1 MATLR
6 KTFPSV
12 NLLPSK
18 VVICRSKLDDK
29 VKYVKA
35 LQRALAFEY
44 FLLAEPCPKSS
55 DNTDLMSFD
64 LMFFCNLWTVVR
76 IPTYIQFVISIGILQ
91 INGKS
96 T

>member
-29 VKYVKA
+29 VEYVKA

-44 FLLAEPCPKSS
+44 FLLKQSHVQ
-55 DNTDLMSFD
+55 
-64 LMFFCNLWTVVR
+64 NLPITQ
-76 IPTYIQFVISIGILQ
+76 TLCLSTLCFSAISGSLCAYLHISGL
-91 INGKS
+91 
-96 T
+96 